1 MMMQLIDQNAPLL
14 GVAPLCD
21 ALNVARAS
29 YYRWKHPVHGPRR
42 PRSSARALSVQ
53 ERQDVLD
60 ALHEPR
66 FVDKAPAEVYATL
79 LDEGTYVGSI
89 RTYYRVLAKHQEV
102 KERRAICSHP
112 NYRKPELLARGPNEL
127 WSWDITKLRGPTPG
141 TYFYLY
147 VILDVFSR
155 YVVGWMVASCESE
168 ELARELI
175 DQAYSGQRV
184 EKGQL
189 TLHSDRGPSMT
200 SHGVAR
206 LLADLGVQK
215 SHSRPY
221 VSDDNPYSEAQFK
234 TLKYRH
240 DFPGRF
246 GSVEDARV
254 FCRKFFPWY
263 NDEHHH
269 SGLAMLTPHDVHHG
283 LADARTAHR
292 AAVLTDAHR
301 AHPERF
307 VHGVPVPHA
316 PPREVWINPPPRR
329 TTPSPMPSTPPSASG
344 AADALGGAEVRGR
357 GGAAPVVTTEEVLH

>member
-1 MMMQLIDQNAPLL
+1 MMSLALPFVAIL
-14 GVAPLCD
+14 GVAAVCK
-21 ALNVARAS
+21 ALGMARATW
-29 YYRWKHPVHGPRR
+29 YRAQGLMDGAGAETPEAPPQEVTPRR
-42 PRSSARALSVQ
+42 SHRRLTDAEEARI
-53 ERQDVLD
+53 LD

-102 KERRAICSHP
+102 KERRATCSHP

-175 DQAYSGQRV
+175 DQAYSSQGV
-184 EKGQL
+184 AKGQL

-269 SGLAMLTPHDVHHG
+269 AGLALLTPADVHFG
-283 LADARTAHR
+283 RAEERVTARDKVLAEAQVR
-292 AAVLTDAHR
+292 
-301 AHPERF
+301 HPERF
-307 VHGVPVPHA
+307 VKGTPRA
-316 PPREVWINPPPRR
+316 RRPPTEAWINPPPTSSAGTRDGSPSCAPKEPGGSGG
-329 TTPSPMPSTPPSASG
+329 TTPARR
-344 AADALGGAEVRGR
+344 EV
-357 GGAAPVVTTEEVLH
+357 AH